1 MTLPTENDTQ
11 QLYNQTTDQKK
22 SKAFGMICNVTETI
36 IIRENSQYYI
46 KHCVCYARKLPL
58 ALKNTY
64 PSVSS
69 SVSSIP
75 HLTSEPPPPGSGGC
89 RWLEGCVTV
98 GSGAVR
104 LLPLAAKPV
113 PWAMS
118 FSSTTTGT
126 PYPTHK
132 AW

>member
-22 SKAFGMICNVTETI
+22 SEAFGMICNVTETI

-46 KHCVCYARKLPL
+46 KHCVCCARKLPL

-64 PSVSS
+64 PSVLS

-75 HLTSEPPPPGSGGC
+75 HLTREPPAPPPPPPPG
-89 RWLEGCVTV
+89 VV
-98 GSGAVR
+98 AVAGWR
-104 LLPLAAKPV
+104 GRHSRFMRCQAA
-113 PWAMS
+113 AS
-118 FSSTTTGT
+118 CSQDSSLGDVLF
-126 PYPTHK
+126 
-132 AW
+132 